1 MHRYIGVIDTQL
13 NDALVFISS
22 KSIVYACPRLY
33 PLSPLYLILFITL
46 LLLLLLHGILLGL
59 LRQVNP
65 QLDPVRPR
73 QAHAPLERLRP
84 LPHLDAAALVADKV
98 KHAVVAVEP
107 PPARHAQ
114 PQEARVRDDEDVLFR
129 PRAQGLEAAAAAGQD
144 GGARVPE
151 CRGRGG
157 RLVRVQGRDG
167 GVGECWEG
175 WGDGGD
181 GGACVAWFRR
191 VLYNFKPSISNEIPY
206 THVFQSV
213 D

>member
-1 MHRYIGVIDTQL
+1 M
-13 NDALVFISS
+13 
-22 KSIVYACPRLY
+22 
-33 PLSPLYLILFITL
+33 
-46 LLLLLLHGILLGL
+46 
-59 LRQVNP
+59 NP

-73 QAHAPLERLRP
+73 QAHAPLERLVP
-84 LPHLDAAALVADKV
+84 LPHLDTPRVADKV

-114 PQEARVRDDEDVLFR
+114 PQKPGVRDDKDELLR
-129 PRAQGLEAAAAAGQD
+129 ARAQGLEAAAAAGQD
-144 GGARVPE
+144 GGARVPKG
-151 CRGRGG
+151 RGGGG

-191 VLYNFKPSISNEIPY
+191 VL
-206 THVFQSV
+206 
-213 D
+213 